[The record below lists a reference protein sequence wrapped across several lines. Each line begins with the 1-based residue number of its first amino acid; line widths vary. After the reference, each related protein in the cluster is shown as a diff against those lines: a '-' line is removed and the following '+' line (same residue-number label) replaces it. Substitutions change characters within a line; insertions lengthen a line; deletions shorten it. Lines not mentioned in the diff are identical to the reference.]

1 MEMSFESTKKFYI
14 KTKIYINF
22 TFMCILLYIDLI

>member
-1 MEMSFESTKKFYI
+1 MEMSFVYTKKFYT

-22 TFMCILLYIDLI
+22 TFMCILIYIDLI